1 MTNLKKID
9 LLKKIRLMILNTT
22 NNLTDSEK
30 VDSILI
36 MDEQIDA
43 LSAPIQS
50 AEDDVEIYEGF
61 SKSSDYDED
70 ICPTCGFVKN
80 DFEDDNHECC
90 EAA

>member
-1 MTNLKKID
+1 
-9 LLKKIRLMILNTT
+9 MILDTT
-22 NNLTDSEK
+22 NMTDSEK
-30 VDSILI
+30 IDSILI

-43 LSAPIQS
+43 LSAPIQD

-70 ICPTCGFVKN
+70 ICPTCGFV
-80 DFEDDNHECC
+80 EDYDIKCDCCC

>member
-9 LLKKIRLMILNTT
+9 LLKKIKLMILDTT
-22 NNLTDSEK
+22 NMTDSEK
-30 VDSILI
+30 IDSILI

-43 LSAPIQS
+43 LSAPIQD

-70 ICPTCGFVKN
+70 ICPTCGFV
-80 DFEDDNHECC
+80 EDYDIKCDCCC

>member
-9 LLKKIRLMILNTT
+9 LLKKIKLMILDTT
-22 NNLTDSEK
+22 NMTDSEK

-50 AEDDVEIYEGF
+50 AEDDVEVYEGF
-61 SKSSDYDED
+61 SKSFNDDED
-70 ICPTCGFVKN
+70 ICPTSGFAED
-80 DFEDDNHECC
+80 DFEDDNCEYC